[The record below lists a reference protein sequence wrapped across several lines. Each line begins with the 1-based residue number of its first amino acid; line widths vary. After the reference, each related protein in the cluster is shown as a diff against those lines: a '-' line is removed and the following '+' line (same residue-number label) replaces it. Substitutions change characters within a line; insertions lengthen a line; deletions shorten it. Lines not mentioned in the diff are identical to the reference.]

1 MTVGDSTFDPRSA
14 HASEVA
20 EPTAREP
27 HGVCTPKVAEPTVRE
42 SRFVPVPTEA
52 EEALPRPGTLS
63 GRLSR
68 AFLRRVPIWPVIDFL
83 LRKKVPQH
91 RHSFWYTLGSMGLFF
106 LLVQIVTGVLLMIYY
121 SPSQPW
127 SSVQRIVMEI
137 PFGGL
142 IRSIHHWSAN
152 LMLLALF
159 VHLFSTFFMKAYRP
173 PRELTWLTGLALLGT
188 TMFLGFSGYLLP
200 WDDLSFFATRVG
212 ISEIEKMPVVGA
224 WIAGLVRGGADVTV
238 DTIGR
243 FYPLHVV
250 VLPLVLLA
258 ILSIHLFFVQV
269 QGVSE
274 PDSFRALPSEK
285 KKYHRFFSEYLVNE
299 IPIWMA
305 LAAVLAA
312 LSALFPRVLSPEADP
327 GAAAPEGI
335 KPEWYFMVPFQMLKL
350 FPGSLEF
357 LGMALAGLIP
367 LLFLAVPFVDRSVP
381 ADRRG
386 RAVARVGM
394 AFLGY
399 LVVMT
404 VWGFLS

>member
-1 MTVGDSTFDPRSA
+1 MDDSRRKPDSDGPVGST
-14 HASEVA
+14 E
-20 EPTAREP
+20 
-27 HGVCTPKVAEPTVRE
+27 GTPAAVDIPD
-42 SRFVPVPTEA
+42 SRFA
-52 EEALPRPGTLS
+52 EIPPDAEKVLPPADSVAGKA
-63 GRLSR
+63 SR
-68 AFLRRVPIWPVIDFL
+68 AFLRRVPIWPVIEFL
-83 LRKKVPQH
+83 SHKKVPRH
-91 RHSFWYTLGSMGLFF
+91 KHSFWYTLGSMGLFF
-106 LLVQIVTGVLLMIYY
+106 LIVQIVTGVLLMIYY

-212 ISEIEKMPVVGA
+212 ISEIEKTPLLGTWV
-224 WIAGLVRGGADVTV
+224 AGLVRGGPDVTV

-250 VLPLVLLA
+250 VLPLLLLG
-258 ILSIHLFFVQV
+258 ILGIHLFFVQV

-274 PDSFRALPSEK
+274 PDSFRALTPEK
-285 KKYHRFFSEYLVNE
+285 KRYHRFFSEYLVNE

-305 LAAVLAA
+305 LTALLVA
-312 LSALFPRVLSPEADP
+312 LSALFPRVLAPEADP

-357 LGMALAGLIP
+357 LGMALTGLIP
-367 LLFLAVPFVDRSVP
+367 LLFLVVPFVDRTVP

-386 RAVARVGM
+386 RVVARLGVGFL
-394 AFLGY
+394 AFLAG
-399 LVVMT
+399 MT
-404 VWGFLS
+404 AWGILS

>member
-1 MTVGDSTFDPRSA
+1 MSDAKHDQFSQIPPEAEAALPPADSRS
-14 HASEVA
+14 
-20 EPTAREP
+20 
-27 HGVCTPKVAEPTVRE
+27 GKVA
-42 SRFVPVPTEA
+42 
-52 EEALPRPGTLS
+52 
-63 GRLSR
+63 R
-68 AFLRRVPIWPVIDFL
+68 AFLRRVPIWPLIDFL
-83 LRKKVPQH
+83 GKKKVPQH
-91 RHSFWYTLGSMGLFF
+91 KHSFWYTLGSMALFF
-106 LLVQIVTGVLLMIYY
+106 FVVQIVTGILLMVYY

-152 LMLLALF
+152 LMLLVLF
-159 VHLFSTFFMKAYRP
+159 LHLFSTFFMKAYRP
-173 PRELTWLTGLALLGT
+173 PRELTWLTGLALLGV

-212 ISEIEKMPVVGA
+212 ISELEKMPVIGV
-224 WIAGLVRGGADVTV
+224 WLAGLVRGGPEVTI

-250 VLPLVLLA
+250 VLPLLVLG
-258 ILSIHLFFVQV
+258 IVGIHLFFVQV

-274 PDSFRALPSEK
+274 PDSFRALPPEK
-285 KKYHRFFSEYLVNE
+285 KKYHRFFGEYLLNE

-305 LAAVLAA
+305 LAALLVA
-312 LSALFPRVLSPEADP
+312 LSALFPRELAPEADP

-357 LGMALAGLIP
+357 LAMALTGLIP
-367 LLFLAVPFVDRSVP
+367 LLFLVVPFVDRNVP
-381 ADRRG
+381 ADQRG
-386 RAVARVGM
+386 RLVTRIGIGFL
-394 AFLGY
+394 AF

-404 VWGFLS
+404 FWGFLS